1 MVLLIEW
8 DEQREGQGAWGSRQG
23 SNYDWP
29 RTPESKLDG
38 KQSQDIKEVTEN
50 ENMVGSIEWMSR

>member
-1 MVLLIEW
+1 MRV
-8 DEQREGQGAWGSRQG
+8 QAG

-29 RTPESKLDG
+29 MTPESKLDG

-50 ENMVGSIEWMSR
+50 ENMVGSIDWMFR